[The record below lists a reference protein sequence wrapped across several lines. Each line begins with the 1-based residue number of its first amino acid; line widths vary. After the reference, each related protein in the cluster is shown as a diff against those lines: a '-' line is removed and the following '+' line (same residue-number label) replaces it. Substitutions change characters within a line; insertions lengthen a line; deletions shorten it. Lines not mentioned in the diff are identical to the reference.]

1 MILMKRRQ
9 AREKAVQLLFQM
21 DMAQVDLDY
30 ALNHQVE
37 LEDKSANQGE
47 GEFFRQIVKGTVE
60 NLEEIDA
67 LISHHLR
74 GWTLARLAGVDRAI
88 LRLAAFEIQFRK
100 DIPLGVSLNEAV
112 ELAKIYGTDDSPKFI
127 NGVLSGLAK
136 ESEKEK
142 EME

>member
-1 MILMKRRQ
+1 MKRRH

-21 DMAQVDLDY
+21 DMARVDFDY
-30 ALNHQVE
+30 ALNHQ
-37 LEDKSANQGE
+37 LEPEDESADKGE
-47 GEFFRQIVKGTVE
+47 GEFFRKIVQGTVE
-60 NLEEIDA
+60 HQEEIDA
-67 LISHHLR
+67 LITHHLR

-88 LRLAAFEIQFRK
+88 LRLATYEIQFRK

-142 EME
+142 ETE

>member
-1 MILMKRRQ
+1 MNRRQ
-9 AREKAVQLLFQM
+9 ARERAVQLLFQM
-21 DMAQVDLDY
+21 DMARVDLDY
-30 ALNHQVE
+30 ALTHRVE
-37 LEDKSANQGE
+37 LEDKSADEGE

-60 NLEEIDA
+60 HLEEIDSS
-67 LISHHLR
+67 ISHHLR
-74 GWTLARLAGVDRAI
+74 GWTLSRLAGVDRAI
-88 LRLAAFEIQFRK
+88 LRLAAYEINFRK